1 MYSWNILLSTPIFT
15 FVSPRGRRIAH
26 RYRLSVDVCFCTSR
40 RRNAMSML
48 SNPCLPST
56 HESGVTLSSP
66 FAHFKPSFNYPVGWE
81 ACGRVGSESPWLP
94 SSTASI
100 HRLLGSLHF
109 TLCPAGPGLRAN
121 LFFFLKKTYLKIEDQ
136 KPICQSGLKLLYIY
150 LLKTGSTISYIK
162 YTQTTI
168 NYESFSI

>member
-15 FVSPRGRRIAH
+15 FVSPRGRRVAH

-66 FAHFKPSFNYPVGWE
+66 FAHFKTSFNDTVGWE

-121 LFFFLKKTYLKIEDQ
+121 HFFFLKKDLFKNRGSKVYLSKWFKTLIHLSVKNRKHYFIYKIYTDHY
-136 KPICQSGLKLLYIY
+136 KLWI
-150 LLKTGSTISYIK
+150 T
-162 YTQTTI
+162 
-168 NYESFSI
+168 